1 MKIGMQG
8 YSPEKTKIPHPL
20 FPNDLN
26 FSGFVIVGYPDDLT
40 IQSQSHE
47 CGPIEQERQCV

>member
-1 MKIGMQG
+1 MQLG
-8 YSPEKTKIPHPL
+8 PSEKTEIPQPL
-20 FPNDLN
+20 LPNDLN
-26 FSGFVIVGYPDDLT
+26 VSGLVIVGNPDDLT